1 MPLENLDE
9 EGLPRN
15 PDVRLAQLK
24 FLLSIEDSSVDKDA
38 VKAELMTAIIENGIN
53 DRCIFYAV
61 YVCVQCIY
69 YVHVSMCNQIM

>member
-24 FLLSIEDSSVDKDA
+24 FLLSIEDPSIDKDA
-38 VKAELMTAIIENGIN
+38 VKAELMIAIIENGSIY
-53 DRCIFYAV
+53 IFHTNT
-61 YVCVQCIY
+61 
-69 YVHVSMCNQIM
+69 HV